1 MTKGIPDHIVPRLIS
16 AVLFG
21 RCLSGK
27 RASSAFTG
35 GGVGEETRRMRVLPC
50 RPHGSGLQMTT
61 AEIRKLVLF

>member
-50 RPHGSGLQMTT
+50 PVCR
-61 AEIRKLVLF
+61 